1 MRDYILPYF
10 YDTIKTMKRET
21 KIFLPAAITNYHQL
35 FMGSTCTSS
44 RKVILGKVEGII
56 NPVIEQFVVRLIE
69 EGKKEEAKV
78 ILILL
83 DTPGGL
89 EESMRNMIKAIL
101 QSPIPVTTYV
111 YPR

>member
-21 KIFLPAAITNYHQL
+21 KFSFLLLLLIIISFLWVPLVQAQE
-35 FMGSTCTSS
+35 
-44 RKVILGKVEGII
+44 KVILGKVEGII

-89 EESMRNMIKAIL
+89 EESM
-101 QSPIPVTTYV
+101 
-111 YPR
+111 